1 MGGEQRLEVIL
12 NMIEFSPLTSCT
24 ERSKGPVCRAQISVP
39 GLPPTNHVA
48 WASYFI

>member
-24 ERSKGPVCRAQISVP
+24 ERSKGSVFRAQISVL
-39 GLPPTNHVA
+39 GLPPMHWVA